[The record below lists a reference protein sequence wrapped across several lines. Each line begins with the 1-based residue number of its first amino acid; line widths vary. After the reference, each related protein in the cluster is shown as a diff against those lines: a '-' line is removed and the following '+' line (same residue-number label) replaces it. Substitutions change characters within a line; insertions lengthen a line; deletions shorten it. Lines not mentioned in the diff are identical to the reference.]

1 MRSILRGCQT
11 GLTKGGGTHS
21 AGFPN
26 FLSDTKNQT
35 KNQSY
40 RAFGNWNSYIQFFLG
55 VVGAQ
60 EPGCYTKEIL

>member
-26 FLSDTKNQT
+26 FLSDTK
-35 KNQSY
+35 KPDKKSKLPSLWKLE
-40 RAFGNWNSYIQFFLG
+40 FIDPVFWG